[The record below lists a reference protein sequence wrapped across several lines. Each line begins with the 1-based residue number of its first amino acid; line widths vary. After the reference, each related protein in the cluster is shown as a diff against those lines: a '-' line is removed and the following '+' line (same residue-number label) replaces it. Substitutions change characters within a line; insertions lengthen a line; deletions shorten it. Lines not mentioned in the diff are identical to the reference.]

1 MKFIKKLFLF
11 LVLIA
16 FLPITIFAKTEYKD
30 VFGPTI
36 DYKSDK
42 VTIYLFYLDGC
53 SHCAAEKAFL
63 KDLKKE
69 YPDLNIVYF
78 EVNEYDKQFYKAQ
91 EVFDFTTNGVPLTI
105 IGEEYYSGFVTG
117 GSVENNIKEQ
127 IKHYYDENEEKHFE
141 KKYEETI
148 PILGKTDLKSVSIPL
163 VTIVLGLVDGFNPC
177 AMWVLLFLL
186 TILINTNNRKK
197 MLLIGSIF
205 LFVSGAIYYLSI
217 LGINSILSVKY
228 VQGLRSILGLI
239 AIGVGI
245 YNIYSFFKNLK
256 STGCEIVDDKKRK
269 NILQRVNKIIA
280 TRNIILV
287 IIGVSLLAISVNAIE
302 MACSLGFPTIFSEI
316 MALNNIKGI
325 LRLLLILTYVIFY
338 MLDDTIVF
346 IIAMISLKLVGT
358 SNRIGKIVKLLAAII
373 MITMGI
379 LLIFFPDIIM
389 LNF

>member
-1 MKFIKKLFLF
+1 MKVIKKSLLVLALFL
-11 LVLIA
+11 

-30 VFGPTI
+30 VLGPNI

-42 VTIYLFYLDGC
+42 VTIYLFYMDGC
-53 SHCAAEKAFL
+53 SHCAAEKEFL
-63 KDLKKE
+63 KDLKSN
-69 YPDLNIVYF
+69 YPDLNIVYY
-78 EVNEYDKQFYKAQ
+78 EVHEYEKQYYKAQ
-91 EVFDFTTNGVPLTI
+91 EVFDFSTHGVPLTI
-105 IGEEYYSGFVTG
+105 IGDEYYSGFVTG
-117 GSVENNIKEQ
+117 GSVEKNIREQ
-127 IKHYYDENEEKHFE
+127 IKHYYDENEEEKFE
-141 KKYEETI
+141 KKYEESI
-148 PILGKTDLKSVSIPL
+148 PILGKIDLKKVSIPL

-186 TILINTNNRKK
+186 TILINTKDRKK

-205 LFVSGAIYYLSI
+205 LFVSGLIYYLSI
-217 LGINSILSVKY
+217 LGINSILSIKY
-228 VQGLRSILGLI
+228 VKGLRTLLGLI

-245 YNIYSFFKNLK
+245 YNIYLFFKNLK

-269 NILQRVNKIIA
+269 NILQRVNKIVA

-287 IIGVSLLAISVNAIE
+287 IIGVSLLAISVNVIE

-325 LRLLLILTYVIFY
+325 LRLLLILVYVIFY

-358 SNRIGKIVKLLAAII
+358 SNRIGKVVKLIAAII

-379 LLIFFPDIIM
+379 LLIFFPDIVM